1 MDITIAAAQTA
12 SLPGDIATN
21 AAHHL
26 AVAQLAAANG
36 AGLLIFPE
44 LSLTGYELDLAAA
57 NPITTSHLAP
67 LRQLARESG
76 CTIVAGGP
84 LPGPN
89 GELYIGAF
97 ICHPS
102 GEVTTY
108 AKVHVHSSERHV
120 FTPGPGGP
128 PLQINGVQIAL
139 AICADAAFPEHAA
152 AAAQAGAHVYA
163 VGAMIDHPGYPRKSA
178 LLAGYAQQHGLA
190 VLLANYSGVTGG
202 DASAGQSKLWAGGTA
217 SGPSDDEEC
226 VLIASRRNGHWE
238 TTTKPVPRTTRLP

>member
-1 MDITIAAAQTA
+1 MNLTIAAAQTA
-12 SLPGDIATN
+12 SIPGDIAAN

-26 AVAQLAAANG
+26 AVARLAEG
-36 AGLLIFPE
+36 ADLLIFPE
-44 LSLTGYELDLAAA
+44 LSLTGYELDLASA
-57 NPITTSHLAP
+57 NPITTAHPALEP
-67 LRQLARESG
+67 LRQCARESA

-102 GEVTTY
+102 GEITTY

-128 PLQINGVQIAL
+128 PLHIKGVQIAL
-139 AICADAAFPEHAA
+139 AICADATFPEHAA
-152 AAAQAGAHVYA
+152 AAAQAGARLYA
-163 VGAMIDHPGYPRKSA
+163 VGAMIDDAGYARKSK
-178 LLAGYAQQHGLA
+178 LLETYAQQHGIA

-202 DASAGQSKLWAGGTA
+202 EVSAGKSHFWANGTSA
-217 SGPSDDEEC
+217 GVEGTEEC
-226 VLIASRRNGHWE
+226 LLIVSGS
-238 TTTKPVPRTTRLP
+238 TVSVKPVPRTTHLP